1 MRLAPIEVLTPSLR
15 LMLYALSPVPLLS
28 VGALQDKFT
37 CPQLAAVAV
46 RPVGDVGGT
55 LCATAGALLS
65 TIRTAKSNALPQI
78 WGEQI
83 LFFIGI
89 PCFGHDDGVDRT
101 KRDDGRTV
109 PEVHLGR
116 AGFGYSCLRFDEEE
130 NLSYHLLALVAG
142 FRSRRVFG

>member
-1 MRLAPIEVLTPSLR
+1 
-15 LMLYALSPVPLLS
+15 MLYALSPVPLLS

-109 PEVHLGR
+109 PEVHVRRTPSMVTLG
-116 AGFGYSCLRFDEEE
+116 S
-130 NLSYHLLALVAG
+130 V
-142 FRSRRVFG
+142 SRLKAK

>member
-1 MRLAPIEVLTPSLR
+1 
-15 LMLYALSPVPLLS
+15 MLYALSPVPLLS

-116 AGFGYSCLRFDEEE
+116 RVLGI
-130 NLSYHLLALVAG
+130 VACG
-142 FRSRRVFG
+142 LTKRRTCHTICWLWLRVFGPEGSSDEVSVASHPVYRR

>member
-1 MRLAPIEVLTPSLR
+1 
-15 LMLYALSPVPLLS
+15 MLYALSPVPLLS

-83 LFFIGI
+83 CGSAL
-89 PCFGHDDGVDRT
+89 
-101 KRDDGRTV
+101 
-109 PEVHLGR
+109 
-116 AGFGYSCLRFDEEE
+116 
-130 NLSYHLLALVAG
+130 LLARSEEHTSELQSPMYLVCRLLLEKKKTAELAATYD
-142 FRSRRVFG
+142 VYLD